1 MGIKGLMRIIND
13 NAPSAVKETKISSYT
28 GRVVAIDASMAI
40 YQFLVRSLSNVFS
53 STTKNSENVSYRSPF
68 VQHNKR
74 VWHRCN

>member
-13 NAPSAVKETKISSYT
+13 NAPSAVKEKAISSYT

-40 YQFLVRSLSNVFS
+40 YQFLVRIFS
-53 STTKNSENVSYRSPF
+53 SYVSRFRRRIINVSYRSPF
-68 VQHNKR
+68 VQLNKR